1 MLQSIIKNNV
11 NDVKKIDVVIQKVIK
26 LVFSDISF
34 KLDIT
39 LTTLVVNIINIKYVL
54 IIKMFSIIYS
64 FFFIVVNFRT

>member
-11 NDVKKIDVVIQKVIK
+11 NDVKKIDVVIQNVIK

-39 LTTLVVNIINIKYVL
+39 LTTLVVNIINIK
-54 IIKMFSIIYS
+54 
-64 FFFIVVNFRT
+64 

>member
-11 NDVKKIDVVIQKVIK
+11 NDVKKIVVVIQKVIK

-39 LTTLVVNIINIKYVL
+39 LTTLVVNIINIK
-54 IIKMFSIIYS
+54 
-64 FFFIVVNFRT
+64 